1 MELVVAVRELPNT
14 PGIKNIIILNVCHF
28 PGDVALLNLGL
39 SDEEYTYMSS
49 DVDLAIH
56 AAASVNL
63 VYPYAVS
70 YASPIV
76 WNKFNNALN

>member
-1 MELVVAVRELPNT
+1 M
-14 PGIKNIIILNVCHF
+14 
-28 PGDVALLNLGL
+28 LNLGL

-49 DVDLAIH
+49 DVDLVIH

-76 WNKFNNALN
+76 SNKFNNALN